1 MYVKIL
7 YDISVC
13 KEPVMLTLRT
23 GVAYS
28 IGYCIMN
35 FSIASA
41 KMRTLLIILLV
52 FIGLGS
58 FIYTQYLVSRL
69 REKERN
75 SVELWAKAIEY
86 NGNPQNVDIRS
97 ELELMEKNIDSK
109 PYIPD
114 NLKKLWKDKL
124 QRARGDL
131 ANAAL
136 DFVASELIIKNR
148 FQIPS
153 VVTDSNKTILYS
165 RNIVKKKLGPKIV
178 KELAEKNRPIEI
190 VVGSGDKSQKQ
201 YVFYGESATVKMLRF
216 LPYLQFGLLAIFLGL
231 AYYSWSSVRENEQSN
246 LWVGMAKEAA
256 HQLGTPISS
265 LLGWIALM
273 NEANNDENMQKII
286 LELTR
291 DVERLQDV
299 AERFNKIGSAPEL
312 KTQRVG
318 PVLDEVVG
326 YMQRRMPQLGKNVNL
341 ISKTESRVKLKLN
354 AELFQWAIENLIKNA
369 LDAIEVKQNGSYI
382 KVTSFQLEKDYIIE
396 IEDSGKGIEKKNYK
410 EIFKPGFS
418 TKKRGWGLGL
428 SLTKRIIE
436 EYHRGKIFVSYSSPG
451 KGTIIRIEIPAV
463 DDVVT

>member
-1 MYVKIL
+1 
-7 YDISVC
+7 
-13 KEPVMLTLRT
+13 
-23 GVAYS
+23 
-28 IGYCIMN
+28 MN
-35 FSIASA
+35 ISIASA

-97 ELELMEKNIDSK
+97 ELELMGKNIDSK

-114 NLKKLWKDKL
+114 NLKKIWNDKL

-165 RNIVKKKLGPKIV
+165 RNIAKKNLGPKIV
-178 KELAEKNRPIEI
+178 KELSEKNQPIEI
-190 VVGSGDKSQKQ
+190 VVGTGDKSQKQ

-291 DVERLQDV
+291 DVDRLQDV

-326 YMQRRMPQLGKNVNL
+326 YMERRMPQLGKNVNL

-354 AELFQWAIENLIKNA
+354 ADLFQWAIENLIKNA
-369 LDAIEVKQNGSYI
+369 LDAIDVKQKGSYI

-396 IEDSGKGIEKKNYK
+396 IEDSGKGIEKRNYK

-436 EYHRGKIFVSYSSPG
+436 EYHRGKIFVSYSSSG

-463 DDVVT
+463 DDVAI

>member
-1 MYVKIL
+1 MN
-7 YDISVC
+7 IS
-13 KEPVMLTLRT
+13 
-23 GVAYS
+23 
-28 IGYCIMN
+28 
-35 FSIASA
+35 FASA
-41 KMRTLLIILLV
+41 KMRTVLITLLA

-86 NGNPQNVDIRS
+86 NGNPQNVDIRN
-97 ELELMEKNIDSK
+97 ELDLMEKNINSK

-114 NLKKLWKDKL
+114 NLKKLWNDKL

-153 VVTDSNKTILYS
+153 VVTDSNMTILYS
-165 RNIVKKKLGPKIV
+165 RNIEKKNLGPKIV
-178 KELAEKNRPIEI
+178 KELSAKNQPIVII
-190 VVGSGDKSQKQ
+190 VGTGDKSQKQ

-326 YMQRRMPQLGKNVNL
+326 YMERRMPQLGKNVNL
-341 ISKTESRVKLKLN
+341 VTHTESKVKLKLN

-369 LDAIEVKQNGSYI
+369 LDAIDVKQEGSFI
-382 KVTSFQLEKDYIIE
+382 KVTSYQLEKEYIIE
-396 IEDSGKGIEKKNYK
+396 IEDSGKGIEKKKHK
-410 EIFKPGFS
+410 EIFRPGFS

-436 EYHRGKIFVSYSSPG
+436 EYHRGKIFVSNSAPG

-463 DDVVT
+463 DDIPD